1 MKFGIFYEHSVS
13 RPWSEISEWRA
24 YHQALEQICL
34 ADELG
39 YDQVWEVEHHFLEE
53 YSHSSAPEVFLAAA
67 AAQTKN
73 IHIGQGIALYLPGVN
88 HPARIAERAAALDII
103 SNGRLEFGTGRSAT
117 WTELGGFQVEPDD
130 TKEQWDEVI
139 RAIPRMWTE
148 ESFEWDGK
156 YFQMPARNV
165 LPKPVQQ
172 PHPPMWV
179 AVSSPETAIQ
189 AAERGLGLLGVSI
202 GTPEEY
208 EQRVRDY
215 RRIIGSADPVGKFVN
230 NQVNAVG
237 WMYCGESEE
246 EARRVGGPGA
256 MAFANSAS
264 HLSGVG
270 SVYPSPAYGS
280 QANAV
285 QLRNRPGDVNTSQN
299 QRSTIGTPEQIIASL
314 REWEEVGVDRMVF
327 LINFDQVIPHEKI
340 MDSLR
345 RFAAEVMPALD
356 GPGLEPMTQLPD
368 FDAVEEV
375 GLYER
380 EAVPVGD

>member
-1 MKFGIFYEHSVS
+1 
-13 RPWSEISEWRA
+13 
-24 YHQALEQICL
+24 
-34 ADELG
+34 
-39 YDQVWEVEHHFLEE
+39 
-53 YSHSSAPEVFLAAA
+53 
-67 AAQTKN
+67 
-73 IHIGQGIALYLPGVN
+73 
-88 HPARIAERAAALDII
+88 
-103 SNGRLEFGTGRSAT
+103 
-117 WTELGGFQVEPDD
+117 
-130 TKEQWDEVI
+130 
-139 RAIPRMWTE
+139 
-148 ESFEWDGK
+148 
-156 YFQMPARNV
+156 
-165 LPKPVQQ
+165 
-172 PHPPMWV
+172 
-179 AVSSPETAIQ
+179 
-189 AAERGLGLLGVSI
+189 
-202 GTPEEY
+202 
-208 EQRVRDY
+208 
-215 RRIIGSADPVGKFVN
+215 
-230 NQVNAVG
+230 
-237 WMYCGESEE
+237 MYCGESEE

-356 GPGLEPMTQLPD
+356 GPGLEPMTRLPD

>member
-73 IHIGQGIALYLPGVN
+73 IHIGQGIALCLPGVN

-215 RRIIGSADPVGKFVN
+215 RRIHR
-230 NQVNAVG
+230 Q
-237 WMYCGESEE
+237 
-246 EARRVGGPGA
+246 R
-256 MAFANSAS
+256 
-264 HLSGVG
+264 
-270 SVYPSPAYGS
+270 
-280 QANAV
+280 
-285 QLRNRPGDVNTSQN
+285 RPGREVRQQPGERGRLDV
-299 QRSTIGTPEQIIASL
+299 L
-314 REWEEVGVDRMVF
+314 R
-327 LINFDQVIPHEKI
+327 
-340 MDSLR
+340 
-345 RFAAEVMPALD
+345 
-356 GPGLEPMTQLPD
+356 
-368 FDAVEEV
+368 
-375 GLYER
+375 
-380 EAVPVGD
+380 